1 MLREFV
7 ETERYDTRPVTEGQG
22 VPPIDYER
30 MIEDFYA
37 HIEELKRSITR
48 LGNED
53 ARHSKLNLSQVS
65 LSERLE
71 DLYQRITKLEDNA
84 GWSIGDVRASAIVD
98 RIQVTEADGHRVQA
112 KISEED
118 ERIGIKILLSEAESS
133 KKISAIEGEVVNI
146 RSILNEHDERL
157 SEVEYRI
164 AERDGRQD
172 YSPGDFT
179 KNQAEHF
186 INRLSQ
192 SVAEEVREGRLRRDD
207 FEELSGLTSPVIH
220 NQQAVENS
228 GGAVASS
235 TASIWHAA
243 AARRPGHSVAASR
256 EKRQSLPPQRERGND
271 LPSPITNDYPPA
283 ELASPSELPH
293 EAEVGVSGSSEVVHN
308 DGTAAS
314 ALL

>member
-1 MLREFV
+1 VSIRV
-7 ETERYDTRPVTEGQG
+7 RYSQ
-22 VPPIDYER
+22 
-30 MIEDFYA
+30 
-37 HIEELKRSITR
+37 ITR

-53 ARHSKLNLSQVS
+53 ARHPRLNLSQVS

-84 GWSIGDVRASAIVD
+84 GWSIGDVSASAIVD
-98 RIQVTEADGHRVQA
+98 RIQVTEADGHRVRA

-133 KKISAIEGEVVNI
+133 EKISAIE
-146 RSILNEHDERL
+146 ERL
-157 SEVEYRI
+157 SKVEYRI
-164 AERDGRQD
+164 AEREARQEH
-172 YSPGDFT
+172 SPGDFT

-192 SVAEEVREGRLRRDD
+192 SVAEEVREGRLRRGD

-235 TASIWHAA
+235 SASIWHAA

-256 EKRQSLPPQRERGND
+256 EKRPSLPPQRGMGND
-271 LPSPITNDYPPA
+271 LPSPISNKFSPA
-283 ELASPSELPH
+283 EVASPSELPH
-293 EAEVGVSGSSEVVHN
+293 EVEVGVSGSSEVVHN

-314 ALL
+314 ARL